1 MWGGGGGARTSAAI
15 VGTCLGAVLEIGLL
29 LLIAAAF
36 GFFERAST
44 KSESVLL
51 LVSWEAFLEGTF
63 HTVHLHLVDDC
74 APSASSGGSSI
85 KCKVSDTNMRV
96 RCIVFLY

>member
-1 MWGGGGGARTSAAI
+1 MWGEEGGRTSAVV
-15 VGTCLGAVLEIGLL
+15 VGTGLVAVLEIGLL

-51 LVSWEAFLEGTF
+51 LVSWEAFLEGAF
-63 HTVHLHLVDDC
+63 RRVHLRLVDDC
-74 APSASSGGSSI
+74 APSASSSGSSI
-85 KCKVSDTNMRV
+85 NTPGQKMSSRYLCDH
-96 RCIVFLY
+96 